1 MTAEPPIPHHKWPNV
16 PACYGWLTLDPR
28 GEWRLG
34 ESGAEVVRHTGLK
47 QFLNRNYG
55 NTDQGEWFVQN
66 GPQRVYVTLTRAPYV
81 VRKVDADTW
90 QTHTGRDVRDIT
102 ELLTDPDGNIYMVC
116 EHGLAG
122 IDDRDLASLLC
133 TQDANSDDMSTCII
147 TLGDQLFPL
156 KHVDADLLPERFGF
170 VHQPS
175 SKAL

>member
-1 MTAEPPIPHHKWPNV
+1 MTTEPSIPHPKWPNV

-66 GPQRVYVTLTRAPYV
+66 GPQRVYVTLTRAPYIV
-81 VRKVDADTW
+81 HMVDANTW
-90 QTHTGRDVRDIT
+90 QTHTGLDVQDIT
-102 ELLTDPDGNIYMVC
+102 ELLADTEGNVYMAC

-122 IDDRDLASLLC
+122 IDDRDLLSLL
-133 TQDANSDDMSTCII
+133 MH
-147 TLGDQLFPL
+147 P
-156 KHVDADLLPERFGF
+156 
-170 VHQPS
+170 
-175 SKAL
+175 